1 MRGKFMP
8 FLVLYFGEKFTVH
21 MTEQQ
26 VNGGGR
32 RGSVLHSGENFS
44 PFLTEPEKG
53 GGLGKT
59 AFNIL
64 SNIQW
69 EMALSKQV

>member
-32 RGSVLHSGENFS
+32 RGPVLQSRENFS

-53 GGLGKT
+53 GGGTGKDC
-59 AFNIL
+59 F
-64 SNIQW
+64 
-69 EMALSKQV
+69 